1 MSDNCLNAQTTGGD
15 GTNWVLR
22 LADDGNATLSH
33 KGELFGSVAAA
44 AALQLYRATPSAIP
58 RMRSLLDAL
67 QQDGGAPID
76 ERAYAA
82 LMENAQWLDDQ
93 FG

>member
-1 MSDNCLNAQTTGGD
+1 MSDRRLNAQTTGGD

-22 LADDGNATLSH
+22 LADDGSVKLSH
-33 KGELFGSVAAA
+33 KGEPFACVAAA
-44 AALQLYRATPSAIP
+44 AALHLYQATPSAIP